1 MGAVIYQE
9 VKQRKWF
16 FLISFILFV
25 ALYFAYGRRPENME
39 SLFMIFPIV
48 ASAFIFGAE
57 EEIEYIIVGRVS
69 LGAVMTFRFLT
80 IYISV
85 ALIPAA
91 FIYLT
96 RDSYVMIKLLLMYT
110 VTILLTCAVGLFWRV
125 VLKSAFS
132 SLLFSSLSYSF
143 VTSLDLFVGEDVKAR
158 IFCPF
163 GSRVLE
169 DEYFYMNRLVTLGY
183 ALILIGI
190 SAYAL
195 RRRQNV

>member
-1 MGAVIYQE
+1 
-9 VKQRKWF
+9 
-16 FLISFILFV
+16 
-25 ALYFAYGRRPENME
+25 
-39 SLFMIFPIV
+39 
-48 ASAFIFGAE
+48 
-57 EEIEYIIVGRVS
+57 
-69 LGAVMTFRFLT
+69 
-80 IYISV
+80 
-85 ALIPAA
+85 
-91 FIYLT
+91 
-96 RDSYVMIKLLLMYT
+96 MIKLLLMYT

-143 VTSLDLFVGEDVKAR
+143 ITSLDLFVGEDVKAR